1 MKQKV
6 LGPLEPAELEAH
18 RPDATV
24 DARGLLCPVPIAR
37 LNERVKDL
45 PPQAVVLL
53 INDDPAVVLDVVA
66 WCKSTRNDLLGI
78 VKDDQD
84 VYYCYVRTTQSPR
97 RRPEPPAR

>member
-6 LGPLEPAELEAH
+6 LGPLEPAELEAY
-18 RPDATV
+18 RPDAIV

-78 VKDDQD
+78 AKDDQD
-84 VYYCYVRTTQSPR
+84 VYYCYVRTTQGPR